1 MHEFL
6 ICVYEIKKNA
16 LKNQDKVEDILNLY
30 TGWLENNKP
39 WLMLWWDSL
48 RTVGIIIYKNLVKIM
63 QKLLMFTT

>member
-1 MHEFL
+1 MKLKE
-6 ICVYEIKKNA
+6 NA

-63 QKLLMFTT
+63 QKLLMFKT